1 MKYFHITQYH
11 RMSGGGVGSVI
22 TDLCEAMAHQSAEV
36 YAISLFRRKGID
48 FNIESEWA
56 KKTGIHSLIMQD
68 SNADS
73 KIKALFKLRKT
84 IKELA
89 KNDRCCLF
97 LHLKWGV
104 LAGIISTLGIKNI
117 KRVEVYHSGYMRYKL
132 QAFLS
137 KPFIDHYIAVSK
149 DAKRQLIEWFHI
161 DDKKI
166 DVVYNGVNVQYI
178 RDLCRDHTKENPG
191 FVFVSVGR
199 LSFEKGFKTP
209 IEAYSNLCRDN
220 KLTNTAYTMVGDGN
234 QREECESLSKGYVS
248 FTGMVERQQAYH
260 FIADAT
266 VMVLPSLW
274 EGNSILMLEAL
285 ALGRPMVVTDI
296 PAFREVLG
304 FEPLS
309 DDEKCRWEW
318 FGAVFRKEDVS
329 SCESALLLAYDHWDE
344 LSSNSKKISEL
355 ANEFSTVIQAEKYF
369 RIAEF

>member
-1 MKYFHITQYH
+1 MKYIHILQSH
-11 RMSGGGVGSVI
+11 QMSGGGVGSVI

-36 YAISLFRRKGID
+36 YAISLFRREGID

-68 SNADS
+68 SDADS

-137 KPFIDHYIAVSK
+137 KPFIDHYISVSK
-149 DAKRQLIEWFHI
+149 DAKRQLIDWFHV
-161 DDKKI
+161 DEKKI

-178 RDLCRDHTKENPG
+178 RDLCRDYTKETPG
-191 FVFVSVGR
+191 FDFVSVGR

-209 IEAYSNLCRDN
+209 IEAYSSLCREN
-220 KLTNTAYTMVGDGN
+220 KLNNTTYTMVGDGN
-234 QREECESLSKGYVS
+234 QREECELLSKGYVS
-248 FTGMVERQQAYH
+248 FTGLVERQKAYH

-309 DDEKCRWEW
+309 EEEDCRWEW
-318 FGAVFRKEDVS
+318 FGAVFHKENVA
-329 SCESALLLAYDHWDE
+329 SCEAALMLAYQHQGDLAS
-344 LSSNSKKISEL
+344 LSHKISEL
-355 ANEFSTVIQAEKYF
+355 ADQFSTDFQARRYF
-369 RIAEF
+369 QIAQF